1 MSATSFES
9 ISYSVRLCVARSTV
23 MGICQSLK
31 KRDEQQRW
39 LSRSFFYNLIA
50 LVSRSNLNYI
60 VMKCFFR
67 QYADKWCFKR
77 KIISILSLSF
87 LYVFEIGAITVDYSV
102 TSVPEETGLELMK
115 ISQESDYVCMPSV
128 IRNKYGADW
137 FTNRILAISPNGE
150 DIAFLSARNNATN
163 IFIKD
168 VNKQGASRQR
178 TNRSAVI
185 DFSYSPDGEKICFS
199 ESKGKT
205 NQIFLTDAHNGYI
218 CRQITQGAQ
227 DYSPVF
233 DNDMKNILFVR
244 LENKNAGVWGY
255 DVNQNFLSSYTNG
268 LGPVPSYESNAIFV
282 SRSNAEGRG
291 EIWHINFDTGAEECL
306 LSDTQRSFH
315 SPLLSPD
322 KSKLLLVGSSKIE
335 NGNIV
340 YWNTDLFIMNIDG
353 TNLHQ
358 LTYHAADDVSP
369 IWSSDGK
376 FVYFISQRGSKDAVS
391 NIWRLTVPID
401 L

>member
-1 MSATSFES
+1 
-9 ISYSVRLCVARSTV
+9 
-23 MGICQSLK
+23 
-31 KRDEQQRW
+31 
-39 LSRSFFYNLIA
+39 
-50 LVSRSNLNYI
+50 
-60 VMKCFFR
+60 MKCFFR
-67 QYADKWCFKR
+67 QDVNFR
-77 KIISILSLSF
+77 KFRRRIISLFSISL
-87 LYVFEIGAITVDYSV
+87 LYVVEIGAVTVDYSV
-102 TSVPEETGLELMK
+102 TSVPEETGLELVK

-128 IRNKYGADW
+128 SRQKNGVNW
-137 FTNRILAISPNGE
+137 FTNRILALSPTG
-150 DIAFLSARNNATN
+150 DDMAFLSARNNATN

-178 TNRSAVI
+178 TNRSSVI
-185 DFSYSPDGEKICFS
+185 DFSYSPDGKKICFS

-205 NQIFLTDAHNGYI
+205 NQIFLTDAYNGYI

-227 DYSPVF
+227 DYSPIF
-233 DNDMKNILFVR
+233 DNEMKNILFVR

-268 LGPVPSYESNAIFV
+268 LGPVPSYEPNAVFV
-282 SRSNAEGRG
+282 SRNSAEGRG

-322 KSKLLLVGSSKIE
+322 KKKLLIVGSSKIE
-335 NGNIV
+335 NGDFV
-340 YWNTDLFIMNIDG
+340 YWNTDIFTMNIDG

-376 FVYFISQRGSKDAVS
+376 YVYFISQRGSQDAVA
-391 NIWRLTVPID
+391 NIWRLTVPAD